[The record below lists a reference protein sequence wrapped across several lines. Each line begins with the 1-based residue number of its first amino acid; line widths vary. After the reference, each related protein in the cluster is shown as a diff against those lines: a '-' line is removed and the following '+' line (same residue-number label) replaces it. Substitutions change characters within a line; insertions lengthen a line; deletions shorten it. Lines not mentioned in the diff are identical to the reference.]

1 MSIFQ
6 IKLDKLELQS
16 ITFFYMLLH
25 IKSEHN
31 SHLNHFPEI
40 IYKYYTPDLTYLT
53 ATMRTT

>member
-16 ITFFYMLLH
+16 ITFLYMLLH

-40 IYKYYTPDLTYLT
+40 IYKYYTPDLT

>member
-40 IYKYYTPDLTYLT
+40 IYKYYTPDLT
-53 ATMRTT
+53 ATMRTI